1 MCIARLQTQPRYDG
15 TYPIDSDSLPI
26 VLDGGSPEGDSE
38 LVTGKDRH
46 EDVNGMTHDNTAMM
60 RRILDY
66 LLTLLRDMFFRHDT
80 TGCCSPL
87 SLSLDVFS
95 ERSDRR

>member
-38 LVTGKDRH
+38 LVTGEDRH
-46 EDVNGMTHDNTAMM
+46 EDVNGMTHDNTADDATDP
-60 RRILDY
+60 RLSLNVAPRHVLP
-66 LLTLLRDMFFRHDT
+66 TRHDRLLL
-80 TGCCSPL
+80 SSLFL
-87 SLSLDVFS
+87 SLS
-95 ERSDRR
+95 